1 MEEIVS
7 MISTV
12 GFPIAAAVAIFMQ
25 YKKITETITIAMNE
39 NTRVLTRLV
48 ERLGFDETNT
58 E

>member
-1 MEEIVS
+1 MDEIIS

-12 GFPIAAAVAIFMQ
+12 GFPIAAAVAIFIQ
-25 YKKITETITIAMNE
+25 YKKTTETITTAMNE

-48 ERLGFDETNT
+48 ERLGFDET

>member
-1 MEEIVS
+1 MEEIIN

-25 YKKITETITIAMNE
+25 YKKTTETVTNAMNE

-48 ERLGFDETNT
+48 ERLGFDETDT